1 MRTYLYLLFS
11 VLFVITACKKELEPN
26 QPPAVTVGNDTT
38 FTLSNLNQYI
48 TLKGSA
54 KDQDGSI
61 TGYMWSEI
69 AGPNKANIVTSGSA
83 ITTANGLIS
92 GTYKFQ
98 MMATDN
104 MGAVGVNAITITI
117 IQNGVPPSENM
128 LPVVNA
134 GNDTT
139 FNFTTS
145 LSDTIRL
152 KGSAT
157 DADGTITSYVCSQI
171 SGPNMSKIVNAGAA
185 NTAATGV
192 ISGNYTYQ
200 LVVTDNKGATASK
213 TVVITVIKPNTT
225 GTITIQPQQNPMD
238 AHIAVVGSSD
248 ISDPSAPEFGAT
260 AWTSGG
266 SPATTRG
273 LVHFDLSGLPAGATV
288 TAATLTLYSNPTPEN
303 GDKINANS
311 GSNNSMLI
319 QRVTTAWN
327 SSVNWQTQPSTDAST
342 QLVIP
347 HTTQS
352 RLDLNIDVTNM
363 VKDML
368 QNGNNGFL
376 IKLQTE
382 SYYNSRIFCSSK
394 YSDSSKH
401 PKLVL
406 QYSK

>member
-1 MRTYLYLLFS
+1 MKSYLFLLLS
-11 VLFVITACKKELEPN
+11 LLFVITACKKEIEPN
-26 QPPAVTVGNDTT
+26 DPPVVTLGNDTT
-38 FTLSNLNQYI
+38 ITLTSFNQYI
-48 TLKGSA
+48 SLKGSA

-69 AGPNKANIVTSGSA
+69 AGPNKANIVTAGNA
-83 ITTANGLIS
+83 TTSVNGLIS
-92 GTYKFQ
+92 GTYEFQ
-98 MMATDN
+98 LMATDN
-104 MGAVGVNAITITI
+104 MGAVGVNTIAVNI
-117 IQNGVPPSENM
+117 IQNGVTPTENM

-145 LSDTIRL
+145 LSDTIQL

-157 DADGTITSYVCSQI
+157 DADGTISSYVWSQI

-185 NTAATGV
+185 HTAATGV
-192 ISGNYTYQ
+192 VAGNYTYQ

-225 GTITIQPQQNPMD
+225 GTISIQPHQSPMD
-238 AHIAVVGSSD
+238 AHVAVVGTTN

-266 SPATTRG
+266 TPATTRG
-273 LVHFDLSGLPAGATV
+273 LFQFDLSGLPAGATV
-288 TAATLTLYSNPTPEN
+288 TSAMLTLYSNPTPAN
-303 GDKINANS
+303 GDQINANS
-311 GSNNSMLI
+311 GSNNTMLI
-319 QRVTTAWN
+319 QRITSAWN
-327 SSVNWQTQPSTDAST
+327 SSVTWQSQPASAVSG
-342 QLVIP
+342 QIVIP

-352 RLDLNIDVTNM
+352 RLDLNVDVTNL

-368 QNGNNGFL
+368 QYGNHGFL

-394 YSDSSKH
+394 YSDATKH

-406 QYSK
+406 QWSK